1 MPVTISQLRP
11 EGLQAAVE
19 FAQTTGCTLEPDAV
33 DTQVSL
39 LARDGEAIVAAVLGI
54 RAAGRSCELNVC
66 LGKIDN
72 PDQLT
77 GELINKALMKVHGA
91 GIRRC
96 RISHHGRD
104 DLPADWP
111 GANWTGQDEAEAE
124 SNAETQAKPKAG
136 TDTEA
141 A

>member
-11 EGLQAAVE
+11 EGLQAAVD
-19 FAQTTGCTLEPDAV
+19 FAKSIGCTLEPDTI
-33 DTQVSL
+33 DPQVSL
-39 LARDGEAIVAAVLGI
+39 LAKDGETIVAAVIGMH
-54 RAAGRSCELNVC
+54 AAGRSCELNVC
-66 LGKIDN
+66 LSKIDE

-77 GELINKALMKVHGA
+77 SELVNKALMKVHGA

-111 GANWTGQDEAEAE
+111 SANWTEQDSSESEAGPD
-124 SNAETQAKPKAG
+124 S
-136 TDTEA
+136 EA

>member
-39 LARDGEAIVAAVLGI
+39 IARDGEAIVAAVLGI

-66 LGKIDN
+66 LGKIDD